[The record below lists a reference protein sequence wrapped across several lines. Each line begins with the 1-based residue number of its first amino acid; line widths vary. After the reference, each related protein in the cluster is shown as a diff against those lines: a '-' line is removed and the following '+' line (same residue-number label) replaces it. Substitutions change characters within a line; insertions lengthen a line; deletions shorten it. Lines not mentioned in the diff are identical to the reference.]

1 MDQLIQSAPLWLP
14 GAVVMCCLV
23 LASGFFSGSET
34 AIFYLSRDEL
44 RSLQIGRSRERLAA
58 SLLRDPDRLLTAI
71 LFWNLLINLT
81 FFAVSVATARRLMS
95 HDQRAA
101 AGLLSVLS
109 LAVIITFGEVM
120 PKGLAVVFRR
130 PIAVLVGWPLALAVR
145 VLDPLLPGLRTV
157 TRGLRRVFWP
167 KLIREP
173 YLEVDDL
180 EKAIELSNVGR
191 DVILREQQ
199 VLHNILD
206 LSEITVEE
214 VMRPRGTYDLWAPPV
229 HREQLAGRLRGT
241 DYLLLQDETPDSIAA
256 AVPLNELILIPE
268 RNVET
273 RAENVIHVPW
283 CAPLSSTLEQMRSK
297 VVSVAAVV
305 NEYGETIG
313 VLTYE
318 DLVDTIVAPFP
329 SRTRRVLR
337 REPVLEVA
345 PNLYHVDGLTTLR
358 YLSQRLGVDYEPT
371 QDGLVTVSGLLHEL
385 LERLPVVGDECIW
398 HEWRIKVIDVLDR
411 GKVRV
416 MFAPIESAPQPEA
429 PGPSRAPQD

>member
-1 MDQLIQSAPLWLP
+1 MDELLQSAPLWLP
-14 GAVVMCCLV
+14 GAAAMCCLV

-58 SLLRDPDRLLTAI
+58 ALLRDPDRLLTAI

-81 FFAVSVATARRLMS
+81 FFAVSVATARRLVN
-95 HDQRAA
+95 HDHPTA
-101 AGLLSVLS
+101 AGLMSVIS
-109 LAVIITFGEVM
+109 LAAIIIFGEVM

-130 PIAVLVGWPLALAVR
+130 PIAVFVGWPLALAVK
-145 VLDPLLPGLRTV
+145 VLDPVLPALRRI

-167 KLIREP
+167 KLTPEP

-180 EKAIELSNVGR
+180 EKAIELSNAGR

-214 VMRPRGTYDLWAPPV
+214 VMRPRGTYDLWTRPV
-229 HREQLAGRLRGT
+229 HRQDLIGRLRDA
-241 DYLLLQDETPDSIAA
+241 DYLLLQDDVPDSIAA
-256 AVPLNELILIPE
+256 AVPLNELRDVPV
-268 RNVET
+268 RNVES

-283 CAPLSSTLEQMRSK
+283 CASLSSTLEQMRSS

-313 VLTYE
+313 VVTYE
-318 DLVDTIVAPFP
+318 DLVDTIVAPLP

-337 REPVLEVA
+337 REPVLQVA
-345 PNLYHVDGLTTLR
+345 PRLFHVDGLTTLR

-371 QDGLVTVSGLLHEL
+371 ADGLVTVSGLLHDL
-385 LERLPVVGDECIW
+385 LERLPVVGDECAW
-398 HEWRIKVIDVLDR
+398 SGWRIKVIDVLDR

-416 MFAPIESAPQPEA
+416 MVAPIDEGGEPQVPNE
-429 PGPSRAPQD
+429 